1 MSRFRAQDGFVHFV
15 FANNK
20 DCYFLPSLVRLDL
33 NSYLYYQLKD
43 QGYEGI
49 FFVSGMDGEF
59 LLSLYDEDAREI
71 YRKHGR
77 RNTWGLA
84 GIFSGD
90 ELRNTRSV
98 PTLGAADTALRLT
111 NILKKSRNLAFVFRL
126 DCFCEIFGENRDLLT
141 QFSRTGHKY
150 LEQNGNILVLQAPM
164 TASGSLPYLTD
175 RNGVFARSEGTD
187 LCTELRQILEQEH
200 AVKLYEQLSRDLG
213 RRCVFLNTFSREN
226 MELLVKSFYL
236 VEKPDEQATLQDVRD
251 LSDFL
256 WAWYASVRL
265 RRITGPIL
273 SENETRHFSFLLKD
287 LQNTAT
293 WLRVHRAMDQLRS
306 ENPGTP
312 LRVQL
317 SKLVP
322 TTLSTPRIPAD
333 SLLARKMKQVRLP
346 EDLYASMPE
355 LGQNAMDKF
364 AELTQEYQTPRSRPL
379 DKELENNLLQCLNV
393 LENAATHGDIGTFER
408 AVQCLSQNVNQ
419 RFTYTSADDK
429 LWQRQM
435 MILQLSERV
444 FNLEQEIRDETRII
458 TDREHKKKT
467 LMAKIQELRRIYGHL
482 EPNSPE
488 AIALDARMRE
498 VLALDE
504 QVRNQSTLT
513 ASKQHRRT
521 EMLGYIHNLELAMSS
536 VGLGNLENVEDILR
550 DAVENMQRDAVMSA
564 HTGSQ
569 LEELSRTMSFVVQEG
584 SSSLS
589 GDSIAAEYEKLLSSL
604 EEAEAPILL
613 ENL

>member
-15 FANNK
+15 FANHK

-33 NSYLYYQLKD
+33 NSYLYYQLKS

-84 GIFSGD
+84 NIFGGD
-90 ELRNTRSV
+90 ELKNSHSI
-98 PTLGAADTALRLT
+98 PMLGTADTALRLI
-111 NILKKSRNLAFVFRL
+111 NILKKSRNLALVFRL
-126 DCFCEIFGENRDLLT
+126 DSFCEIFGKNRDLLA
-141 QFSRTGHKY
+141 QFSRAGNKY

-175 RNGVFARSEGTD
+175 REGVFARCEDTE

-200 AVKLYEQLSRDLG
+200 SVKLYEQLARDLG

-236 VEKPDEQATLQDVRD
+236 LEKPDEQATMQDVRD

-265 RRITGPIL
+265 RRMTGPIL
-273 SENETRHFSFLLKD
+273 SENETRHFSYLMKD

-293 WLRVHRAMDQLRS
+293 WLRVRRAMEQIRGENPNTPLSLQLR
-306 ENPGTP
+306 
-312 LRVQL
+312 
-317 SKLVP
+317 KLVP
-322 TTLSTPRIPAD
+322 TTLSAPRIPAD

-346 EDLYASMPE
+346 EDLYASLPE
-355 LGQNAMDKF
+355 LEQNAMDRF

-379 DKELENNLLQCLNV
+379 EKELENNLLQCLNI
-393 LENAATHGDIGTFER
+393 LENAANHGDIGTFER
-408 AVQCLSQNVNQ
+408 AVTCLNQNVNQ

-444 FNLEQEIRDETRII
+444 FNLEQEIRDETRVI
-458 TDREHKKKT
+458 TDREHKKKK
-467 LMAKIQELRRIYGHL
+467 LMSKIQDLRRVYGNL
-482 EPNSPE
+482 PANSPE

-504 QVRNQSTLT
+504 QIRNQTTMT

-536 VGLGNLENVEDILR
+536 VGLGNLDDVEDILR
-550 DAVENMQRDAVMSA
+550 DAVENMQRDAVMNA
-564 HTGSQ
+564 HTDAQ
-569 LEELSRTMSFVVQEG
+569 LQELGKTLGYVIQEG
-584 SSSLS
+584 SGAMDSY
-589 GDSIAAEYEKLLSSL
+589 SIAAEYDKLLTSL
-604 EEAEAPILL
+604 EEAEAPLLL